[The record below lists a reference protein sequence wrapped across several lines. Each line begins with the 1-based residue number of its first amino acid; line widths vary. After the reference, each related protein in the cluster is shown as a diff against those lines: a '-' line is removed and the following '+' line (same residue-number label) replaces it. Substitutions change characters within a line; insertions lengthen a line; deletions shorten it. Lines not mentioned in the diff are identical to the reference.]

1 MSATT
6 YITSIPVFNGV
17 QGKFYI
23 VDGCKYHT
31 RFPIE
36 WALDHKNWITGK
48 RREIKETSGPK
59 GCGNCIHYGSIRGVF
74 VGYCG
79 TCLERYEFIN
89 DWRGNS
95 SGGCDINDL
104 NEESIVRMFPYMAGV
119 KKSEIG
125 DYEDWEEQQ
134 WEEQQPTS
142 RSDT

>member
-6 YITSIPVFNGV
+6 YITSIPVFHGV

-79 TCLERYEFIN
+79 TCLHHYEIIQH
-89 DWRGNS
+89 WRGKS
-95 SGGCDINDL
+95 KGGGDINEL
-104 NEESIVRMFPYMAGV
+104 SEGTIEAMYPYMTGV

-125 DYEDWEEQQ
+125 DEEDPKEDDEYSSCVYHH
-134 WEEQQPTS
+134 E
-142 RSDT
+142 